1 MKIGILT
8 YHRANNVGALLQN
21 FALLKIFERNGVVAE
36 TIEYKCNKIE
46 QANRIISKRSV
57 KDIVKILMHLY
68 AFVSRELKFKRFR
81 KKYINS
87 SSNVYSRAN
96 INTCESC
103 YDAICVGSDQVW
115 NMNLN
120 GNDTTYLLD
129 FVEESKKRIAYAGS
143 FGYTSIPNEYL
154 QETIEEL
161 SKFNNISVREETAKR
176 MLSDFDIASNT
187 VLDPTLLLSGKE
199 WVKAFNLNNRI
210 GKKYVFVYMVA
221 YTPHIIKKAEEI
233 AQKNGYELWIMHY
246 SYKPYPNCK
255 NVRNATPDE
264 FLNYIYNAQL
274 VLCSSFHAVCFSIL
288 FHKNFYYSLDKNK
301 NNNNSRLTS
310 LCNHLNLDRDVDK
323 FNETPID
330 YIDVEKRLMALR
342 HESLDYITN
351 TINSL
356 QS

>member
-21 FALLKIFERNGVVAE
+21 FALLKIFERNGIVAE
-36 TIEYKCNKIE
+36 TIEYKCKKIE

-120 GNDTTYLLD
+120 GNDSTYLLD

-143 FGYTSIPNEYL
+143 FGYTRIPNEYL

-161 SKFNNISVREETAKR
+161 SKFNSISVREETAKI
-176 MLSDFDIASNT
+176 MLGDFGIASST
-187 VLDPTLLLSGKE
+187 VLDPTLLLSGRE
-199 WVKAFNLNNRI
+199 WEKAFHINKRI
-210 GKKYVFVYMVA
+210 DTKYVFVYMVA
-221 YTPHIIKKAEEI
+221 YTPSIIKKAKDI
-233 AQKNGYELWIMHY
+233 AQTNGYELWIMHY
-246 SYKPYPNCK
+246 SYRPYSNCK
-255 NVRNATPDE
+255 NIRNASPDE

-288 FHKNFYYSLDKNK
+288 FHKNFYYSLDKNN

-310 LCNHLNLDRDVDK
+310 LCNHLNLDRDIDK
-323 FNETPID
+323 FNESPID
-330 YIDVEKRLMALR
+330 YIDIENRLQSLR
-342 HESLDYITN
+342 HESLEYITN
-351 TINSL
+351 AINSL
-356 QS
+356 